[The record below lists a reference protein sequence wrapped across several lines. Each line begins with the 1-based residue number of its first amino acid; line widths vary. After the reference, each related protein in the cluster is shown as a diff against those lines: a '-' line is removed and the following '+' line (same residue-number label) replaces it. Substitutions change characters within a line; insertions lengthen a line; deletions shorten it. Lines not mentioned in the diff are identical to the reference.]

1 MSPGEEDPKQTRWRG
16 QGEREKTVGPPGS
29 SAAPS
34 EMDADGGTVSHI
46 VCGQCNPFQQPQ
58 MWEVAKVME
67 SGGDRDCS

>member
-1 MSPGEEDPKQTRWRG
+1 M
-16 QGEREKTVGPPGS
+16 GPPGS